1 MITQT
6 TWKGDLL
13 FETTQ
18 GDHGVVTMDG
28 NRTNGISPKAL
39 LLAGLSGCSAVD
51 VVEIL
56 HKMRVPF
63 ASLTVV
69 ASADQTDEHPRV
81 FKDIMVVYRL
91 QSAPENREKITK
103 AIELSLEKYCGV
115 AAMLRK
121 NSSIRYQLELV

>member
-1 MITQT
+1 MRTET

-28 NRTNGISPKAL
+28 NRISGISPKAL
-39 LLAGLSGCSAVD
+39 LLAGLSGCSSVD

-56 HKMRVPF
+56 QKMRVSF
-63 ASLTVV
+63 DSLTVV
-69 ASADQTDEHPRV
+69 AGAEQTEEHPRV
-81 FKDIMVVYRL
+81 FKDITLTFRLKTAPDNKEKVV
-91 QSAPENREKITK
+91 K

-121 NSSIRYQLELV
+121 NSTINYEVEIL

>member
-18 GDHGVVTMDG
+18 GDHGVVTLDG
-28 NRTNGISPKAL
+28 NRAKGMSPKAL

-63 ASLTVV
+63 ESLTVV
-69 ASADQTDEHPRV
+69 ASADQTEEHPRV

-91 QSAPENREKITK
+91 HSAAENREKITK

-121 NSSIRYQLELV
+121 NSSINYQLELL

>member
-1 MITQT
+1 MTTET
-6 TWKGDLL
+6 TWKGELL
-13 FETTQ
+13 FEATQ
-18 GDHGVVTMDG
+18 DAYGKITMDG
-28 NRTNGISPKAL
+28 NRTAAMSPKAL

-63 ASLTVV
+63 ESLTVS
-69 ASADQTDEHPRV
+69 ASADQTEEHPRV
-81 FKDIMVVYRL
+81 FTDISLVYRL
-91 QSAPENREKITK
+91 KAAPDHKEKIVK

-121 NSSIRYQLELV
+121 NSAIKYELLLL

>member
-1 MITQT
+1 MKTET
-6 TWKGDLL
+6 TWKGELL

-18 GDHGVVTMDG
+18 GNVGSVTMDG
-28 NRTNGISPKAL
+28 NRTSGMSPKAL

-63 ASLTVV
+63 ESLTVS
-69 ASADQTDEHPRV
+69 AAADQTEAHPRV
-81 FKDIMVVYRL
+81 FTDISLVYRVKT
-91 QSAPENREKITK
+91 SPEHQEKVIK

-121 NSSIRYQLELV
+121 NSAIHYELELL